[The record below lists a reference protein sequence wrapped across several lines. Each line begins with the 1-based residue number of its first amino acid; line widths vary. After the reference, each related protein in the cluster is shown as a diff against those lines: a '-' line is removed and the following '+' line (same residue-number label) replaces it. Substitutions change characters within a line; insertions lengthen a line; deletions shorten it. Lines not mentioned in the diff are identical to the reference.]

1 MRRARRFRGGFDSLV
16 ALFKRHVFLTICFSP
31 DDDPERKLELVLSER
46 VASRLGQALASG
58 SVGLMQE
65 FNFSV
70 GIPNNSGGSKFGHR
84 CDSPIF
90 IEGKIEAKHNRG
102 KVSLRIGL
110 PPCPHH
116 GPVRLRLSTRQ
127 SAGASPQ
134 SPAPELLGT

>member
-1 MRRARRFRGGFDSLV
+1 MPSISAGLIV
-16 ALFKRHVFLTICFSP
+16 Q
-31 DDDPERKLELVLSER
+31 VLS
-46 VASRLGQALASG
+46 ASSGVIPIFTNHLSSRMFRPKPLYTASDPTTILA
-58 SVGLMQE
+58 
-65 FNFSV
+65 
-70 GIPNNSGGSKFGHR
+70 

-116 GPVRLRLSTRQ
+116 GSVRLRLSTRQ

-134 SPAPELLGT
+134 SPAP

>member
-1 MRRARRFRGGFDSLV
+1 MLPASNLIAWPTVPSMFCGGDRN
-16 ALFKRHVFLTICFSP
+16 FKRGDGSEETAVAV
-31 DDDPERKLELVLSER
+31 LVLC
-46 VASRLGQALASG
+46 
-58 SVGLMQE
+58 
-65 FNFSV
+65 
-70 GIPNNSGGSKFGHR
+70 R

-110 PPCPHH
+110 RPCPHH

-134 SPAPELLGT
+134 SPAPELPGT